1 MIENKSS
8 MNNSIA
14 FNPVI
19 DDLTY
24 RGYMALA
31 YTVCGVKDCNGQ
43 WRPISLGKARQ
54 IFGLNER
61 EIDSEIVKNKIV
73 REESKYS
80 KRNSVN
86 QFKYINIR
94 LIDTETGE
102 VKLFA
107 NTEEVAKYFNVKSN
121 FNSYIRKKWLYRNK
135 YKMEA
140 DINPHYSQGSK
151 ASKRVKVTNVN
162 TNEVTIYDSVK
173 IASEKIGLN
182 ITTIYIYIKD
192 SIATTKTGLKFEYLI
207 ED

>member
-1 MIENKSS
+1 
-8 MNNSIA
+8 MNNSNGLHNSIA
-14 FNPVI
+14 FDVRN

-24 RGYMALA
+24 NGHMACA
-31 YTVCGVKDCNGQ
+31 NAICGIKDCNGQ

-61 EIDSEIVKNKIV
+61 EIDSEIVKNKIG

-94 LIDTETGE
+94 VIDIQTGE

-121 FNSYIRKKWLYRNK
+121 FNSYITKQWIYRNK

-140 DINPHYSQGSK
+140 DINPHYTQGSK
-151 ASKRVKVTNVN
+151 PSKRVKVTNVN

-192 SIATTKTGLKFEYLI
+192 SIATTKTGLKFEYLV